1 MRQIFYW
8 TLGLLIFP
16 AASLAS
22 AADVREGF
30 GGIAWGTPLSAV
42 EGLEQLARDGD
53 LSYHHRPRE
62 IYHLP
67 NVYSGPVRYGFFEE
81 RFFAAYLN
89 LDGREAFEQARRS
102 LTGQYG
108 EARAQLRVGST
119 ILIWQAGKVTIKLKH
134 YEKEGRAKLAY
145 YYAPLSDRLNRQRL
159 DQDFEKSFK
168 LAPAE

>member
-1 MRQIFYW
+1 MRRTVYW
-8 TLGLLIFP
+8 TLGLLIFQ
-16 AASLAS
+16 AASLAG
-22 AADVREGF
+22 AADVRRGF
-30 GGIAWGTPLSAV
+30 GGIAWGTPLSAL
-42 EGLEQLARDGD
+42 EGLEQISRDGD
-53 LSYHHRPRE
+53 LSYHRRPHE
-62 IYHLP
+62 VFHLP

-108 EARAQLRVGST
+108 EARAQLRLGST
-119 ILIWQAGKVTIKLKH
+119 ILIWHSGEVTIKLKH
-134 YEKEGRAKLAY
+134 YQEEGRAKLAY

-168 LAPAE
+168 LSPNG